1 MRRIPA
7 FALLLV
13 LMALLGCK
21 ASHFGYSAQGELVPL
36 TVAFADA
43 KWTGGAVPADEV
55 CKKFGG
61 ANSASPRLNV
71 SGIPAGA
78 NALVIEFNDL
88 TYAPLS
94 SNGGHGAVLYA
105 LPGGG
110 PSVTIPSV
118 PAQTMNVPQGFTM
131 LKKSAG
137 DWPGLENGAYLPPC
151 SGGRGNSYVAIVYA
165 VDTNAKTVL
174 AKGRISLGNY

>member
-1 MRRIPA
+1 MRRIPVA
-7 FALLLV
+7 VLLIL
-13 LMALLGCK
+13 LMALSGCN
-21 ASHFGYSAQGELVPL
+21 ASHFGYSAQGELAPL

-43 KWTGGAVPADEV
+43 KWTGGAVPSDEV

-61 ANSASPRLNV
+61 ANSASPRLAV

-78 NALVIEFNDL
+78 NALVIEYNDL
-88 TYAPLS
+88 SYAPLS

-105 LPGGG
+105 LSGGG
-110 PSVTIPSV
+110 SNVTVPSV
-118 PAQTMNVPQGFTM
+118 PSQTMSVPQGFTV

-151 SGGRGNSYVAIVYA
+151 SGGRGNSYAAIVYA

-174 AKGRISLGNY
+174 AKGRISLGSY